1 MKNFRLQILLE
12 RAPLTEEDKH
22 NISII
27 FDALSFSRQQHI
39 LDHWDECMHKLICM
53 RKELDDAYLKEAIDT
68 LKQANTLLDEAIVRE
83 QEKEA
88 YKEHKKQEI
97 RHELENTVA
106 YGQLQKLKKI
116 KEISKIP
123 A

>member
-22 NISII
+22 NIGII
-27 FDALSFSRQQHI
+27 FDALSFSRQQYI
-39 LDHWDECMHKLICM
+39 LDHWDEHLGKLICM
-53 RKELDDAYLKEAIDT
+53 RKELDDVYLQEAVNT

-88 YKEHKKQEI
+88 YKAHKKQEI
-97 RHELENTVA
+97 RHELESTVA
-106 YGQLQKLKKI
+106 YGQMQKLKRI
-116 KEISKIP
+116 KEISKNP